1 MNNGKLLNNQWPI
14 RGQGEVMYQIV
25 KIKEDSER
33 TVETIIKEFAVYQL
47 AYNFMIIEAISN
59 LDHKYTIRETTE
71 TE

>member
-1 MNNGKLLNNQWPI
+1 
-14 RGQGEVMYQIV
+14 MYQIV

-71 TE
+71 TEWK